1 MQQLKE
7 LVLQLKADNE
17 RLRQERAAPLG
28 GHGVAASS
36 APPGSAPFVGVA
48 AVTERLVVIPR
59 DRKCPNGR
67 TGIGIADWV
76 EEVQACMRAHH
87 LSAADQARFIF
98 DHLEQ
103 WFPTGGSQPKSGS
116 L

>member
-1 MQQLKE
+1 
-7 LVLQLKADNE
+7 VLQLKADNE

-59 DRKCPNGR
+59 DRKCPVLKGR
-67 TGIGIADWV
+67 TGFADS
-76 EEVQACMRAHH
+76 R
-87 LSAADQARFIF
+87 LGGGG
-98 DHLEQ
+98 
-103 WFPTGGSQPKSGS
+103 TGMYVCPPSFCC
-116 L
+116 